1 MSTSLSAD
9 KIIET
14 FPHPTITP
22 IIGQPTYESIAELHL
37 KLNAN
42 AASVHSNHGNGAL
55 GLLFLTIKP
64 EVYSTLSNVPFLPP
78 TNPGSNPSI
87 PTGSTGPQISDI
99 RRRHAEQYNEWM
111 RYDQTEKSLK
121 KLLLA
126 AVDETYVRS
135 LRHKYVGYANVKT
148 LTILNH
154 LYDAYAKITAQ
165 DLKENDK
172 RLNTPY
178 DPNDTME
185 TLID

>member
-42 AASVHSNHGNGAL
+42 AASVHSNRGNGAL

-87 PTGSTGPQISDI
+87 P
-99 RRRHAEQYNEWM
+99 
-111 RYDQTEKSLK
+111 
-121 KLLLA
+121 
-126 AVDETYVRS
+126 
-135 LRHKYVGYANVKT
+135 
-148 LTILNH
+148 
-154 LYDAYAKITAQ
+154 
-165 DLKENDK
+165 
-172 RLNTPY
+172 
-178 DPNDTME
+178 
-185 TLID
+185 